1 MVMAMADRPGRGHP
15 GHLDETGLLAVVLGQ
30 AGPADRDHARAC
42 PACRPRL
49 AEWSAV
55 RVAAVVAAQPARPVP
70 ATLVDEVLA
79 SARRPAPAGAARLAP
94 APGQRLAWTGRLL
107 AAQVPL
113 LRRSLLASSGLLFL
127 LGALVVASARSG
139 AAAGLLAAVAPAA
152 AAVGFA
158 LLQGPEVDPAVE
170 LTAASGTSPRVVLLA
185 RLVLVLAL
193 DLALA
198 LAVTTVAR
206 LGSADVAFGAL
217 VTGWFGPLLLLSAL
231 SLALAVLTRPA
242 IGVGVA
248 LGLWLLRLADT
259 WHDPAFGPLPLVAG
273 HLDGFVRVWNTS
285 LPTIAAALALV
296 ALTLAVAPRR
306 MRFAE

>member
-1 MVMAMADRPGRGHP
+1 MAMADRPGRERP
-15 GHLDETGLLAVVLGQ
+15 GHLDEAGLLAVVLGQ
-30 AGPADRDHARAC
+30 AGPQDRVHARAC
-42 PACRPRL
+42 PACRPRV

-55 RVAAVVAAQPARPVP
+55 RAAAVVAAQPARPVP
-70 ATLVDEVLA
+70 PTLVDEVLA
-79 SARRPAPAGAARLAP
+79 AACRPAPARAARPAP
-94 APGQRLAWTGRLL
+94 APGQRLVWAGRLL

-113 LRRSLLASSGLLFL
+113 LRRSLLAASGLMFL
-127 LGALVVASARSG
+127 LGVLVVASARSG

-152 AAVGFA
+152 AAVGLA
-158 LLQGPEVDPAVE
+158 LLHGPEVDPAVE
-170 LTAASGTSPRVVLLA
+170 LTVASGTSPRVVLLA

-193 DLALA
+193 DLAFA
-198 LAVTTVAR
+198 LAATAVAR

-231 SLALAVLTRPA
+231 SLALSVLSRPA
-242 IGVGVA
+242 IGLGVA
-248 LGLWLLRLADT
+248 LALWLLRLANS
-259 WHDPAFGPLPLVAG
+259 WHEPAFGPVPLVTD

-306 MRFAE
+306 MRVAE

>member
-1 MVMAMADRPGRGHP
+1 
-15 GHLDETGLLAVVLGQ
+15 
-30 AGPADRDHARAC
+30 
-42 PACRPRL
+42 
-49 AEWSAV
+49 
-55 RVAAVVAAQPARPVP
+55 
-70 ATLVDEVLA
+70 
-79 SARRPAPAGAARLAP
+79 
-94 APGQRLAWTGRLL
+94 
-107 AAQVPL
+107 
-113 LRRSLLASSGLLFL
+113 
-127 LGALVVASARSG
+127 VVASARSG

-152 AAVGFA
+152 AAVGLA
-158 LLQGPEVDPAVE
+158 LLHGPEVDPAVE

-198 LAVTTVAR
+198 LAATTVAR

-217 VTGWFGPLLLLSAL
+217 VTAWFGPLLLLSAL

-242 IGVGVA
+242 IGLGVA
-248 LGLWLLRLADT
+248 LALWLLRLANS
-259 WHDPAFGPLPLVAG
+259 WHDPTFGPLPLVTD
-273 HLDGFVRVWNTS
+273 HLDGFVQVWNTS

>member
-1 MVMAMADRPGRGHP
+1 MAMADRPDRGHP
-15 GHLDETGLLAVVLGQ
+15 GHLDEAGLLAVVLGQ

-42 PACRPRL
+42 PACRARL

-55 RVAAVVAAQPARPVP
+55 RAAAVVAAQPARPLP
-70 ATLVDEVLA
+70 PTLVDETLA
-79 SARRPAPAGAARLAP
+79 AARRPAAPARAARPAP
-94 APGQRLAWTGRLL
+94 APGQRLAWAGRLL

-113 LRRSLLASSGLLFL
+113 LRRSLLAASGLMFL

-152 AAVGFA
+152 AAVGLA
-158 LLQGPEVDPAVE
+158 LLHGPEVDPAVE

-198 LAVTTVAR
+198 LAATTVAR

-217 VTGWFGPLLLLSAL
+217 VTAWFGPLLLLSAL

-242 IGVGVA
+242 IGLGVA
-248 LGLWLLRLADT
+248 LALWLLRLANS
-259 WHDPAFGPLPLVAG
+259 WHDPTFGPLPLVTD
-273 HLDGFVRVWNTS
+273 HLDGFVQVWNTS